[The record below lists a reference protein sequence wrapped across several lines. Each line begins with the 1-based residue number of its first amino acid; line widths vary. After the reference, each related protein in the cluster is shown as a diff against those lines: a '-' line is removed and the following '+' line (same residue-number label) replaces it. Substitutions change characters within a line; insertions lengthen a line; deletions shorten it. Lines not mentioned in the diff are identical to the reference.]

1 MLTIFAKLISESLL
15 SLYPVILKKIKISI
29 INQIWTRLISYLII
43 SSLLINRK
51 FIQQIIFHKITL
63 VFSIIN
69 FLHILMSYIGFKLL
83 DSGVALSIFFT
94 FPIMILIIE
103 TRRFNIHYLIII
115 FGLFL
120 LSFDNKKKSEDEN
133 KNKNK
138 NENKDENNTN
148 KTWIGIPIML
158 LAALTEAL
166 IFFCVKKIPTTNSW
180 NHMFIGYLFPT
191 ILFTLYFA
199 YYYYKNVWQNKEHE
213 TKHNINKI
221 TLYLILI
228 NCVIGT
234 IGYFLR
240 FYTAYRLNAYVY
252 SILSYFGIITGYIY
266 GHYIDQQSITWNK
279 ILGTLIIIISSI
291 FILKK

>member
-1 MLTIFAKLISESLL
+1 
-15 SLYPVILKKIKISI
+15 
-29 INQIWTRLISYLII
+29 
-43 SSLLINRK
+43 
-51 FIQQIIFHKITL
+51 
-63 VFSIIN
+63 
-69 FLHILMSYIGFKLL
+69 MSYIGFKLL

-94 FPIMILIIE
+94 FPIMILIME
-103 TRRFNIHYLIII
+103 TRRFDIHYLIII

-120 LSFDNKKKSEDEN
+120 LSFDNKKKSEDRDKNINKNNNEN

-138 NENKDENNTN
+138 NDSNSNR
-148 KTWIGIPIML
+148 TWIGIPAML

-166 IFFCVKKIPTTNSW
+166 IFFCVKKIPTNNSW

-213 TKHNINKI
+213 TKHNIHKI
-221 TLYLILI
+221 TLNLILI